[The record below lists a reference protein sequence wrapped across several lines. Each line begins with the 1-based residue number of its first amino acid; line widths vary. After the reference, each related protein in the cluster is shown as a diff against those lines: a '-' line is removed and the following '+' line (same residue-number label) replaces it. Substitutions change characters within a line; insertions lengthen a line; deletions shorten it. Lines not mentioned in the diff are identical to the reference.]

1 MPGPADSPKDIR
13 DIIVAKIVD
22 QVTLTRD
29 VVEQIEKAAKTIQWI
44 FDARVLAVK
53 TAVTHRSV
61 TVIGT
66 KVNWRT
72 GSYDRVQFFLAHND
86 QFDDELRR
94 LHTKNAVFS
103 IFYEIEDNDFFT
115 AKVIDIEVW

>member
-1 MPGPADSPKDIR
+1 MPGPGDFPKDIR

-22 QVTLTRD
+22 QVSLTRD
-29 VVEQIEKAAKTIQWI
+29 VVEQIETAAKKIRWI
-44 FDARVLAVK
+44 FDARVQSVR

-66 KVNWRT
+66 KPNPR
-72 GSYDRVQFFLAHND
+72 GIYDRVQFFLPHND